1 MSRDTVRLGRI
12 AGNEMMSHP
21 RPVAL
26 VTGGARRVGR
36 AVCLALARTGCD
48 VVLTFNR
55 SAMDA
60 ERAAAEIRE
69 IGARAEVVELRLDD
83 AAALKEA
90 ASRIATLSPR
100 WDVLV
105 HNASAYEPSP
115 LAGLTAGHALRD
127 YTINALAPLLL
138 SRALVPALA
147 RSPLPGG
154 GAIVAMADIHAMGE
168 HGLPR
173 KNFVSYAMSKAALVE
188 MTRSRRANWPRASG
202 STPARRAWWPGP
214 RPGTNPM
221 SPRNVSTWHASHL
234 GAGTP
239 EDAAEAVRW
248 LALDAHYVTGQVLR
262 LDGGRSML

>member
-1 MSRDTVRLGRI
+1 
-12 AGNEMMSHP
+12 MMSHQ

-36 AVCLALARTGCD
+36 AVCLSLARAGCD

-69 IGARAEVVELRLDD
+69 IGARAEAVELRLDD
-83 AAALKEA
+83 AAAVEEA

-115 LAGLTAGHALRD
+115 LAGLTAGHTLRD

-138 SRALVPALA
+138 SCALAPALA

-154 GAIVAMADIHAMGE
+154 GAIVAMADIHALGE

-188 MTRSRRANWPRASG
+188 MTRSLARELAPRIRVNAVAPGVVAWPESG
-202 STPARRAWWPGP
+202 HESDEPAQREYLARVP
-214 RPGTNPM
+214 
-221 SPRNVSTWHASHL
+221 L
-234 GAGTP
+234 GRAGTP